1 MQPCVF
7 LHACVRRCV
16 FVCVC
21 VSALQECNQFLKTR
35 VFEWESTYQS
45 TAIPI
50 PIFPPRDEYVRIS
63 HTYIDTHIHTSVHG
77 RAEREV
83 DALRKHSTDEGH
95 VPHACVC
102 VCAWR
107 TRGSLTPCVWSCLCL
122 CMYLCVCV
130 CVCVSKSVDCVG
142 RLAREI
148 LSLSDPRLT
157 NYVHPMSAWYDA
169 KTGRY
174 VARPPTL
181 TLPAAHTVCVCVC
194 VCVCV

>member
-83 DALRKHSTDEGH
+83 DALRKHSTDKGH
-95 VPHACVC
+95 VRHACVC
-102 VCAWR
+102 VRVADAWVAH
-107 TRGSLTPCVWSCLCL
+107 P
-122 CMYLCVCV
+122 VCV
-130 CVCVSKSVDCVG
+130 VVPVHVHVLMCVRVCVSKSVD
-142 RLAREI
+142 
-148 LSLSDPRLT
+148 
-157 NYVHPMSAWYDA
+157 
-169 KTGRY
+169 
-174 VARPPTL
+174 
-181 TLPAAHTVCVCVC
+181 
-194 VCVCV
+194 